1 MCKNKN
7 CVVDRSCV
15 VDSFSVA
22 APVDKKTC
30 LEQASLA
37 YGMYEAELKAGNVD
51 TADLWM
57 GVAHLLFHLEDG
69 SYTLTQTLS
78 KPNMGVY

>member
-1 MCKNKN
+1 MCDKNKGKN
-7 CVVDRSCV
+7 KKCID
-15 VDSFSVA
+15 DSFNVS
-22 APVDKKTC
+22 APIDRPTC

-37 YGMYEAELKAGNVD
+37 YSMYEEEASKGNTD
-51 TADLWM
+51 TAALWM
-57 GVAHLLFHLEDG
+57 GIAHLLFHLEDG